1 MRQNTS
7 ICACLLI
14 LACAHAPPDTGQPT
28 TLLAGDTATA
38 GEELFLGPKVTVDSV
53 LRTLSIREKVG
64 QLIMPWLS
72 GAYAPLEG
80 EAFDTATSWIDQFGV
95 GGIIVSIGSPLDA
108 AAKLNALQR
117 RSQLPLIVAADLEW
131 GAGMRMVGATAF
143 PAPMAL
149 GATGRELDAYQVG
162 RVTAIEAR
170 AIGIHW
176 TFSPV
181 ADVNNNPDNPIIN
194 TRSFGESPPQTAELI
209 AAYIQGA
216 SDHGLYTTAKHF
228 PGHGDTSVDSHIDVP
243 VVNACWPRL
252 DTLELVPFRAAIGAG
267 VTSVMT
273 AHVALPCLDRQNPVP
288 ATLSPLIMGDILRDS
303 LRFEGVV
310 VTDALDMGAI
320 VQRHGPGETAVQ
332 AFLAG
337 SDFLLM
343 PDNLEEAVEAMVAAV
358 DSGRISPERLERSVQ
373 RMLELKEMAGLFTRR
388 TVPLD
393 SIPTVVG
400 QRAHQEIAD
409 DIAAR
414 ALTLVRGGPIED
426 VRGARGATALIAYAE
441 HANRSVGGVLT
452 RELRR
457 AGDTV
462 AFFRLYPASG
472 PMSYDSARA
481 VIKSAPRV
489 IFASSVRPISS
500 RGHVALP
507 DSLARLVGETAL
519 VKATV
524 LVSFGSPYLLR
535 QIPDFLGAYLIAW
548 HDVQATERAVARALV
563 GTIPITGRL
572 PITLSER
579 FPRGLGITV
588 PVR

>member
-1 MRQNTS
+1 
-7 ICACLLI
+7 
-14 LACAHAPPDTGQPT
+14 
-28 TLLAGDTATA
+28 
-38 GEELFLGPKVTVDSV
+38 VDS
-53 LRTLSIREKVG
+53 LLQTLSIHEKIG

-72 GAYAPLEG
+72 GAYAPLAG
-80 EAFDTATSWIDQFGV
+80 EAFDTATAWIDELGV

-108 AAKLNALQR
+108 AAKLNALQQ
-117 RSQLPLIVAADLEW
+117 RSRLPLIVAADLEW

-162 RVTAIEAR
+162 RVTALEAR
-170 AIGIHW
+170 AVGIHW

-194 TRSFGESPPQTAELI
+194 TRSFGESPSAIAKLI
-209 AAYIQGA
+209 TAYIQGA
-216 SDHGLYTTAKHF
+216 TDHGLFTTAKHF
-228 PGHGDTSVDSHIDVP
+228 PGHGDTGVDSHIDVP
-243 VVNACWPRL
+243 VLTACWARL
-252 DTLELVPFRAAIGAG
+252 DTLELVPFRAAIRAG

-273 AHVALPCLDRQNPVP
+273 AHIALPCFDGEDPLP
-288 ATLSPLIMGDILRDS
+288 ATLSPRIMMGLLKDS
-303 LRFEGVV
+303 LGFQGTV

-320 VQRHGPGETAVQ
+320 VNGFGPGESAVL

-343 PDNLEEAVEAMVAAV
+343 PSNLREAVDAMVTAV
-358 DSGRISPERLERSVQ
+358 GSGRIPPERLDRSVR
-373 RMLELKEMAGLFTRR
+373 RMLELKEQAGLLGQRV
-388 TVPLD
+388 VPLD

-400 QRAHQEIAD
+400 HRTHRAIAD

-414 ALTLVRGGPIED
+414 SLTLVQRGQIDEIRG
-426 VRGARGATALIAYAE
+426 VRGRVAMIAYAE
-441 HANRSVGGVLT
+441 ERNLSIAGVLT

-462 AFFRLYPASG
+462 TFFRLYPSSG
-472 PMSYDSARA
+472 PLSYDSART
-481 VIKSAPRV
+481 VITDAPRV

-507 DSLARLVGETAL
+507 DSLARLVAATSA
-519 VKATV
+519 VKPTV

-535 QIPDFLGAYLIAW
+535 QIPSFAGAYLLAW
-548 HDVQATERAVARALV
+548 HDVRSTERAVSQALV
-563 GTIPITGRL
+563 GAAPITGRL

-579 FPRGLGITV
+579 FPRGFGITV
-588 PVR
+588 TAR